1 MNAMQPECD
10 CGQVH
15 EPLLPISTACE
26 RAAACVSP
34 KTQVE
39 IVPLQQAAGRV
50 LAVAVE
56 ARFDMPHF
64 DQSAM
69 DGYAVTAADVAERE
83 NTLPVSQRILA
94 GQWGR
99 PLVPGT
105 AARIF
110 TGAPLPEGADAVVMQ
125 ELATAVDGTVSFRGP
140 IKAGAHVRRRG
151 EDMAAGEP
159 LLTKGTALTARHV
172 ALLAAQGMAE
182 VQVIRRPVVAVLSTG
197 SELRAAGSELVPG
210 ALYDSNRPMLLTLAQ
225 EMGFA
230 VFDGGCLPDNA
241 DLLTSRLTELS
252 AMADMV
258 VSSAG
263 ASVGDEDNS
272 FKAAEAAGFRCEAL
286 RIAMKPGKPA
296 VVGQR
301 GGTAYLGLPGNPFS
315 AFVSWN
321 ILGRAM
327 AAALTGGTWR
337 LPEGIDL
344 PAANRFGHKHGRTE
358 FAPARLR
365 RQDGKLL
372 VELLG
377 QGVSGHLKPL
387 AAAEGLAEI
396 AATSGMVNAGDLVRF
411 HPFCMI

>member
-1 MNAMQPECD
+1 
-10 CGQVH
+10 
-15 EPLLPISTACE
+15 
-26 RAAACVSP
+26 
-34 KTQVE
+34 
-39 IVPLQQAAGRV
+39 
-50 LAVAVE
+50 
-56 ARFDMPHF
+56 
-64 DQSAM
+64 
-69 DGYAVTAADVAERE
+69 
-83 NTLPVSQRILA
+83 
-94 GQWGR
+94 
-99 PLVPGT
+99 
-105 AARIF
+105 
-110 TGAPLPEGADAVVMQ
+110 
-125 ELATAVDGTVSFRGP
+125 
-140 IKAGAHVRRRG
+140 
-151 EDMAAGEP
+151 
-159 LLTKGTALTARHV
+159 
-172 ALLAAQGMAE
+172 
-182 VQVIRRPVVAVLSTG
+182 
-197 SELRAAGSELVPG
+197 
-210 ALYDSNRPMLLTLAQ
+210 MLITLAQ

-272 FKAAEAAGFRCEAL
+272 FRAAEAAGFRCEAL

-327 AAALTGGTWR
+327 AAALTGSTWR